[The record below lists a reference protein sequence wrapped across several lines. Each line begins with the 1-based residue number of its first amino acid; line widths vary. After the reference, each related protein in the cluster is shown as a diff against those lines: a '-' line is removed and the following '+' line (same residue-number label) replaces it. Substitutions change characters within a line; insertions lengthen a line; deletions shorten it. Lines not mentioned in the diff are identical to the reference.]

1 MKHGSVSQKSI
12 QPSLP
17 HPIGAEYDLEEVK
30 ALFNA
35 KARTWNQKYEAGGSL
50 AFRAMVFDSLIRRQ
64 LSTDARV
71 LDLGCGTAAIASVL
85 SESGFRVTA
94 CDIAEEM
101 IEAGKRIHVASPIEW
116 CLLPGDWKRLPFE
129 PCTFDA
135 IIASS
140 ILEYLPDVSG
150 VLREC
155 QRVLIPGGIMIAT
168 VPNPHTLLRKLERLL
183 RPLAVGLEQL
193 RAWNRVGKLKSY
205 TTYLKCS
212 RNRMSLDEWM
222 AIGRCAN
229 FSEINLI
236 ETEAQSTSLILLVF
250 GKSSD

>member
-1 MKHGSVSQKSI
+1 MKQSSVSQKSI

-50 AFRAMVFDSLIRRQ
+50 AFRAVVFDSLIRRQ

-101 IEAGKRIHVASPIEW
+101 IEAGQKEIEQMARATHKLVRQVRTISRSTKKRV
-116 CLLPGDWKRLPFE
+116 
-129 PCTFDA
+129 
-135 IIASS
+135 
-140 ILEYLPDVSG
+140 
-150 VLREC
+150 
-155 QRVLIPGGIMIAT
+155 
-168 VPNPHTLLRKLERLL
+168 
-183 RPLAVGLEQL
+183 
-193 RAWNRVGKLKSY
+193 
-205 TTYLKCS
+205 
-212 RNRMSLDEWM
+212 
-222 AIGRCAN
+222 
-229 FSEINLI
+229 
-236 ETEAQSTSLILLVF
+236 
-250 GKSSD
+250 